1 MQEEQIQGEESIFDL
16 LMNKPVADDM
26 PIFKINK
33 LEKPSLDDPDIEED
47 DIDMSKLRE
56 VAVIIDKTSESKIDR
71 DKILQELKGYQEL
84 VPYRQQPKE
93 IDLEEETLRDQ
104 TVLDPVKP
112 MPLETIEPSIRR
124 DGDIQKEPSQ
134 YKLERSPEETQLEKV
149 VIKPNTVNIPEIE
162 KAASSRKQISTISS
176 LRPAEVDVPE
186 DIYVNA
192 PVHYLDNR
200 EMFIRS
206 LNLKLKKDFKFADQD
221 EESVISCDSKS
232 DERFALLSHQKIV
245 KYYLNI
251 FTPYRGLLLYH
262 GLGAGKTC
270 ASIAIAEGLKT
281 HRKILIMTPASLR
294 MNYIEELKK
303 CGDPLYKRNQHW
315 EFISTVTASEYL
327 PLLKS
332 EIGLSDDYIKKNKGG
347 WLVNPKKPSNYDTL
361 STQEKSSLDRQI
373 NDMIGTKYDF
383 INYNGVRNL
392 QYDQY
397 REQSP
402 DKNPFTN
409 RVVIVDEAHNLVS
422 KIVNKLKMSAAK
434 RKTQLSFKMYED
446 LMSAQNC
453 KIVLLSGTP
462 MINYPN
468 EIGIL
473 FNILRGYIK
482 TWSIPL
488 VYDGKDQLNTAKIRT
503 FLKDNPNANYINYN
517 ANTKVLELT
526 RNPYGFINN
535 YSSDKYNGV
544 VLNERGEV
552 NDKDFINNV
561 RAVLKPH
568 KIKFDLRS
576 SSFKNNKALPDDI
589 EEFKNMFFN
598 LSENKLKNSNILIK
612 RILGLTSYFRSAQEQ
627 LMPAYDESK
636 DLIVELIEMSDYQFT
651 VYNKAR
657 AIERKEE
664 SAAARKKKAGK
675 DIYESIS
682 STYRIFSRL
691 FCNFVFPDGIDRPMP
706 NKANSIED
714 TVKTGIDETLIDNLQ
729 GSDLIEQSD
738 AGMTKDDAIDV
749 EKEKGE
755 KTDGTYEMRII
766 SALDSLKKM
775 GDAVF
780 SQEVLVNYSPK
791 FLKIIQN
798 IMDEG
803 KQGKHLLYTQFR
815 SLEGIAI
822 IKLILE
828 YYGFVQFKIKKNST
842 SGSWELDVPEAA
854 QSMPM
859 FALYTGTESAEE
871 KEIIRNVFN
880 DQWKFVPQKLR
891 EQISLIQPENTM
903 GQLIKLLMITSSG
916 AEGISLTNV
925 RYVHITEPYWH
936 PVRREQV
943 IGRAKRICSH
953 NTLPPE
959 LRTVNVHLY
968 LMTFSE
974 KQLSETEQSAVE
986 LKLKDRSMDGKEV
999 FTTDQSL
1006 HELSNVKQE
1015 LSNQLLK
1022 AIKQAAIDCD
1032 FHKNKGVVCYKF
1044 SNPSPDKFSFVPK
1057 HENEENEEQQEM
1069 NIKEANFVPQE
1080 FVMPGTDTKYIRDVE
1095 TNRIYSY
1102 KEYTEYKKAN
1112 GAMALPD
1119 PIGLMK
1125 LKKGKGG
1132 KDVVDFE
1139 WY

>member
-1 MQEEQIQGEESIFDL
+1 
-16 LMNKPVADDM
+16 
-26 PIFKINK
+26 
-33 LEKPSLDDPDIEED
+33 
-47 DIDMSKLRE
+47 
-56 VAVIIDKTSESKIDR
+56 
-71 DKILQELKGYQEL
+71 
-84 VPYRQQPKE
+84 
-93 IDLEEETLRDQ
+93 
-104 TVLDPVKP
+104 
-112 MPLETIEPSIRR
+112 
-124 DGDIQKEPSQ
+124 
-134 YKLERSPEETQLEKV
+134 
-149 VIKPNTVNIPEIE
+149 
-162 KAASSRKQISTISS
+162 
-176 LRPAEVDVPE
+176 
-186 DIYVNA
+186 
-192 PVHYLDNR
+192 
-200 EMFIRS
+200 
-206 LNLKLKKDFKFADQD
+206 
-221 EESVISCDSKS
+221 
-232 DERFALLSHQKIV
+232 
-245 KYYLNI
+245 
-251 FTPYRGLLLYH
+251 
-262 GLGAGKTC
+262 
-270 ASIAIAEGLKT
+270 
-281 HRKILIMTPASLR
+281 
-294 MNYIEELKK
+294 
-303 CGDPLYKRNQHW
+303 
-315 EFISTVTASEYL
+315 
-327 PLLKS
+327 
-332 EIGLSDDYIKKNKGG
+332 
-347 WLVNPKKPSNYDTL
+347 
-361 STQEKSSLDRQI
+361 
-373 NDMIGTKYDF
+373 MIGTKYDF

-468 EIGIL
+468 EVGIL

-589 EEFKNMFFN
+589 EEFKNKFFN

-738 AGMTKDDAIDV
+738 AGMMKDDTTDI
-749 EKEKGE
+749 EKKKEE

-891 EQISLIQPENTM
+891 EQISNSTR
-903 GQLIKLLMITSSG
+903 KY
-916 AEGISLTNV
+916 N
-925 RYVHITEPYWH
+925 
-936 PVRREQV
+936 
-943 IGRAKRICSH
+943 
-953 NTLPPE
+953 
-959 LRTVNVHLY
+959 
-968 LMTFSE
+968 
-974 KQLSETEQSAVE
+974 
-986 LKLKDRSMDGKEV
+986 
-999 FTTDQSL
+999 
-1006 HELSNVKQE
+1006 
-1015 LSNQLLK
+1015 
-1022 AIKQAAIDCD
+1022 
-1032 FHKNKGVVCYKF
+1032 
-1044 SNPSPDKFSFVPK
+1044 
-1057 HENEENEEQQEM
+1057 
-1069 NIKEANFVPQE
+1069 
-1080 FVMPGTDTKYIRDVE
+1080 GTI
-1095 TNRIYSY
+1095 N
-1102 KEYTEYKKAN
+1102 
-1112 GAMALPD
+1112 
-1119 PIGLMK
+1119 
-1125 LKKGKGG
+1125 
-1132 KDVVDFE
+1132 
-1139 WY
+1139 